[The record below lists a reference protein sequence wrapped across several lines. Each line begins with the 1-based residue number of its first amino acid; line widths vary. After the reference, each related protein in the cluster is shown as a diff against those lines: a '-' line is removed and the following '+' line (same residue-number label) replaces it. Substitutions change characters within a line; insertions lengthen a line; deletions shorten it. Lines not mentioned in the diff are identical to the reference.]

1 MSKRGFL
8 LVNKVNSIFPDYEK
22 ILNSFYDH
30 NFDHYDM
37 KFSKVDFL
45 STPP

>member
-8 LVNKVNSIFPDYEK
+8 LVNMVNSIFPDYEK
-22 ILNSFYDH
+22 ILNTFYDH
-30 NFDHYDM
+30 NFDHM
-37 KFSKVDFL
+37 KFSKVDFW